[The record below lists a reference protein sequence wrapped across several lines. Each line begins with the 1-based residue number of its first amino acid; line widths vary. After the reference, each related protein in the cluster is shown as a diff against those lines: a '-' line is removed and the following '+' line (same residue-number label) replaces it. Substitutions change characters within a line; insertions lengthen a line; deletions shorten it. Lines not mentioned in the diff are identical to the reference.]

1 LSQITIVLPNID
13 HIADYYSTNKIQ
25 QKNKEKIKNCLLNVT
40 KLSNLASNDVVA
52 AVAQAQQSMLMQLP
66 LRVHQQSIL
75 RYFMLQ
81 LLPHDDSLTSAAE
94 HAKSACNLL

>member
-1 LSQITIVLPNID
+1 LPNID

-52 AVAQAQQSMLMQLP
+52 AVVQAQQSMLMQLP

-81 LLPHDDSLTSAAE
+81 LLSHDDSLTSAAE

>member
-1 LSQITIVLPNID
+1 
-13 HIADYYSTNKIQ
+13 
-25 QKNKEKIKNCLLNVT
+25 
-40 KLSNLASNDVVA
+40 
-52 AVAQAQQSMLMQLP
+52 VAQAQQSMLMQLP

>member
-1 LSQITIVLPNID
+1 LLTTIVTTRFNRK
-13 HIADYYSTNKIQ
+13 TK
-25 QKNKEKIKNCLLNVT
+25 KKIKNCLLNVT

>member
-1 LSQITIVLPNID
+1 MPNID

-81 LLPHDDSLTSAAE
+81 LLAHDDSLTSAAE

>member
-1 LSQITIVLPNID
+1 MPNID

-52 AVAQAQQSMLMQLP
+52 AVVQAQQSMLMQLP

-81 LLPHDDSLTSAAE
+81 LLPHDDSLTSAAG

>member
-1 LSQITIVLPNID
+1 LLTIVVP
-13 HIADYYSTNKIQ
+13 TRFNK
-25 QKNKEKIKNCLLNVT
+25 KILLNVT
-40 KLSNLASNDVVA
+40 KLSDLAFNDAVA

-66 LRVHQQSIL
+66 LRMHQQSIL

-81 LLPHDDSLTSAAE
+81 LLPHNDSLTSAAE

>member
-1 LSQITIVLPNID
+1 LPNID

-81 LLPHDDSLTSAAE
+81 LLPHDDSLTFAAE
-94 HAKSACNLL
+94 HAKSACNIL

>member
-1 LSQITIVLPNID
+1 LPNID

-81 LLPHDDSLTSAAE
+81 LLPHDDLLTSAAE